1 MPLIKLG
8 EKMSVNDIKDVF
20 QEFNSLGFGG
30 IFGAVFMYLIM
41 RFFLPSYFSSKAK
54 NLATKEDVGAITR
67 EVEQVKSGYAQMLEE
82 VRNNHQMK
90 LASIEREQLLRKDVY
105 LEGFE
110 ALNKYQGSLA
120 LMSNLTIPNQ
130 VLADSFSSSAAQASK
145 ITLVG
150 SEETVKN
157 FTFFMGEVAASY
169 MSLLLER
176 GELVSRKE
184 HIEFL
189 ETYRQKHSDEI
200 DRYLMIMKNL
210 NLDGI
215 TDQSVWERVNRSF
228 EDECNSRDRI
238 SAEINAN
245 WAIQNQEHLKFSQR
259 CVAEF
264 FRVNDIAPYLLLSVR
279 AELGLELDENEYI
292 KIHTE
297 SANKGKRV
305 FDEFMNGLTELA

>member
-1 MPLIKLG
+1 
-8 EKMSVNDIKDVF
+8 MSVNEIKDVF
-20 QEFNSLGFGG
+20 QEFYSLGFGG

-264 FRVNDIAPYLLLSVR
+264 FRVNDIA
-279 AELGLELDENEYI
+279 
-292 KIHTE
+292 
-297 SANKGKRV
+297 
-305 FDEFMNGLTELA
+305 